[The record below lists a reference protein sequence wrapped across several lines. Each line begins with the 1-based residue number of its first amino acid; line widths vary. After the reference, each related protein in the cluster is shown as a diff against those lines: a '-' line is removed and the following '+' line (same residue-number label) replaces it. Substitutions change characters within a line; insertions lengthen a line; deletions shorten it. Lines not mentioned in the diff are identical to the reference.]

1 MTLAQLQTL
10 VMVIEMGSFTT
21 ASEVLGMTQSAVSH
35 AIASLETELGVTLLL
50 RERAGLSLTD
60 VGQRVILQAREMLAR
75 AEAIRQEAA
84 AARGLQAGKLRLG
97 SFPSISAR
105 FLPGALRLFRQSYPK
120 IELVLLEGTDQ
131 EVRAWIEARMV
142 DIGVVTL
149 PTEGVDVTPIAHDEL
164 LVVVPQ
170 THPPRKKSSVRI
182 ESLAREPFIWSTGGC
197 GPLIKALFDKAQ
209 VVPQIQLEVREMTA
223 ILAMVREGMGIS
235 IIPEMALPTQLP
247 PGIKTLHLQ
256 PTTWRHLALAVPS
269 RETISPATKM
279 FLQQA
284 EQWGRSQGLL
294 QGGGEEEK
302 RI

>member
-1 MTLAQLQTL
+1 
-10 VMVIEMGSFTT
+10 
-21 ASEVLGMTQSAVSH
+21 
-35 AIASLETELGVTLLL
+35 
-50 RERAGLSLTD
+50 
-60 VGQRVILQAREMLAR
+60 MLAR

-105 FLPGALRLFRQSYPK
+105 FLPGTLRLFRQRYPK
-120 IELVLLEGTDQ
+120 VEIVLLEGTDQ

-164 LVVVPQ
+164 LVVVPE
-170 THPPRKKSSVRI
+170 THPLSKKSSIRI
-182 ESLAREPFIWSTGGC
+182 EPLAQEPLILSTGGC
-197 GPLIKALFDKAQ
+197 GPLIKALFGKAQ
-209 VVPQIQLEVREMTA
+209 VVPQIQLEVREIAA
-223 ILAMVREGMGIS
+223 ILAMVQEGMGIT

-247 PGIKTLHLQ
+247 TGIKTLHLR
-256 PTTWRHLALAVPS
+256 PTTWRHLGLAVPS

-284 EQWGRSQGLL
+284 EQWGLSQGFL
-294 QGGGEEEK
+294 QGVGEEEK
-302 RI
+302 LI